1 MLHISDQNVCHLVR
15 VKIIDA
21 SQHIGFHSVKQV
33 VIGNTEMCFEYLMQ
47 ICASQFDKLVFE
59 HYLFCKYV

>member
-21 SQHIGFHSVKQV
+21 SQYIGFHSVKQV
-33 VIGNTEMCFEYLMQ
+33 VIGNTEMCFEYLTQ
-47 ICASQFDKLVFE
+47 IYASQFDKIIFE
-59 HYLFCKYV
+59 HNLFCKYV